1 MVKKRF
7 SVIPKSIKAKYSWGD
22 KVPASGIYECSVC
35 GNYEAFKKGEFFSQ
49 CQDCINSHREEENK
63 WYVTNEFLYFIS
75 KNMNIEFDRI
85 ASFHVKVADKI
96 TEWAGSM
103 GFVYFHILWFTWWIL
118 ANEGFFGQ
126 KYIFD
131 PFPYGLLTMIVSLE
145 AIFLATFIMISQNIS
160 SKKSELR
167 AEHEYQVNLET
178 EKNVAELLA
187 IVKEMRKESELK
199 HETIEDIKETVEE
212 IAEHTEEDIKEE
224 PKSDLEEKTE
234 EILDEAG
241 IDVIETVLETD
252 ADIEEK
258 EVKSKEKK
266 KYGEKNYRT
275 KNKKKKK
282 HYRKYIENKKNAM
295 KKRK

>member
-1 MVKKRF
+1 MAKKRF

-103 GFVYFHILWFTWWIL
+103 GFVYFHILWFAWWIL
-118 ANEGFFGQ
+118 ANEGYFGP
-126 KYIFD
+126 KYVFD

-160 SKKSELR
+160 GKKSELR

-187 IVKEMRKESELK
+187 IIKEMRRESELK
-199 HETIEDIKETVEE
+199 HETIDDIKETVEE
-212 IAEHTEEDIKEE
+212 IAEHTEEEKEDIKEHIE
-224 PKSDLEEKTE
+224 KVPESDLEQKTE

-241 IDVIETVLETD
+241 IDIIETTP
-252 ADIEEK
+252 EE
-258 EVKSKEKK
+258 VPLSKSIEKK
-266 KYGEKNYRT
+266 SMAKKI
-275 KNKKKKK
+275 KKKKT
-282 HYRKYIENKKNAM
+282 KKLNV
-295 KKRK
+295 KKTKKSVKK